1 MTCVGVGCTLVNIYM
16 CKKKKFFSVRVGLVW
31 LGPSPTWFCY
41 HRRLWS
47 QNLENMISLDPYRC
61 SKPFRKGIFVSHHV
75 LRVVRVPKISSV
87 NSALIKGLK
96 ALFNHSETRAVEPLL
111 LWKLETYGRKFDY
124 DDKCLRLV
132 KM

>member
-1 MTCVGVGCTLVNIYM
+1 M
-16 CKKKKFFSVRVGLVW
+16 
-31 LGPSPTWFCY
+31 GPSPTWFWY

-61 SKPFRKGIFVSHHV
+61 SKAFRKGIFVSHHV
-75 LRVVRVPKISSV
+75 LRVVPVPKISSV

-111 LWKLETYGRKFDY
+111 LWKLETYRRKFDY

-132 KM
+132 KI

>member
-1 MTCVGVGCTLVNIYM
+1 MSGCWLHTRQYLHVQKEDI
-16 CKKKKFFSVRVGLVW
+16 FFSSSRAGLVGSKPD
-31 LGPSPTWFCY
+31 LFCY

-61 SKPFRKGIFVSHHV
+61 SKAFRKGIFVSHHV
-75 LRVVRVPKISSV
+75 LRVVPVPKISSV

-96 ALFNHSETRAVEPLL
+96 ALFNHSETHAVEPLL
-111 LWKLETYGRKFDY
+111 LWKLETYRRKFDY

-132 KM
+132 KI